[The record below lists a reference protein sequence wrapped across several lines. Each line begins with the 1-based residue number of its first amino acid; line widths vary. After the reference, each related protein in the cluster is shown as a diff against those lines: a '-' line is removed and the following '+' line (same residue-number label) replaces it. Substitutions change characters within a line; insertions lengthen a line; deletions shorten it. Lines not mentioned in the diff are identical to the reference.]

1 MNKLSAVAALCMG
14 LAGGIAAGVMAGPA
28 APAVQDVPAAGTA
41 ASTTRAGCVTTR
53 PTRNLAPTVQA
64 PANTL
69 PDRQMNSSGTG
80 ATGAGGTVAD
90 RTQIRG
96 DPCAPANNR
105 SQRRANDAADAA
117 SAADATRP

>member
-1 MNKLSAVAALCMG
+1 MNKLSGVAALCIG
-14 LAGGIAAGVMAGPA
+14 LAGGVAAGVMAGPA
-28 APAVQDVPAAGTA
+28 APALQDVPPVGAA
-41 ASTTRAGCVTTR
+41 ASTTRAGCVTTK
-53 PTRNLAPTVQA
+53 PTRNLAPTAQA
-64 PANTL
+64 PANDP

-105 SQRRANDAADAA
+105 SQRRANNAADAA